1 MKEYRVDLTNTTD
14 NDSLHN
20 ALKEGLSLP
29 DYYGKNLDALYD
41 VLTEIGEPTAIT
53 FIGYKSAK
61 RPLEV
66 CISGS
71 GRSCRMPLWR
81 TRTSTFSGDGA
92 SDLKTRHNYTN
103 NGAED
108 WRSYHFASVAFSG
121 MMLPIMFF

>member
-61 RPLEV
+61 KALGSLYFRFRSVLSDAALENENLH
-66 CISGS
+66 I
-71 GRSCRMPLWR
+71 LWR
-81 TRTSTFSGDGA
+81 R
-92 SDLKTRHNYTN
+92 RQ
-103 NGAED
+103 
-108 WRSYHFASVAFSG
+108 
-121 MMLPIMFF
+121 